1 MGATVSTITNALKY
15 LYLPRIQETIAKA
28 TVLTDRLESSS
39 EHTSASGRSAV
50 VPINIRPS
58 EAIGARGDGEALP
71 TPQNQTYVE
80 SAVAYAYN
88 YATIRITHP
97 AIAASQNSKGAWIKV
112 VQSEMGGIERDFKQ
126 DHNRQHFGWG
136 NGVLGTTNGTG
147 SGATSLVLDTGH
159 KVKVNQVIDVWDA
172 TSGGSQELSAVTVT
186 AVSGNTVTVASSTWG
201 DGSYVYRAGSRGNE
215 CMGLMGIINDH
226 SKNGNGGI
234 GSFVQTLQGIN
245 RADYPEWNA
254 HVFEGSTPGTG
265 RQITSDILDDSILET
280 EELGEGT
287 LDFGITSRVQ
297 IRKIARL
304 LTPDRRYSDSMEL
317 SGGFKAV
324 KWSDIPIF
332 SDKDCPIDVNGN
344 DMLFFVDS
352 DEMGFYD
359 LMPVDWDDEDGNILH
374 RNQGYATY
382 DGTLFKYGNLGTT
395 DAGNH
400 MVIRDLLRT
409 S

>member
-1 MGATVSTITNALKY
+1 
-15 LYLPRIQETIAKA
+15 
-28 TVLTDRLESSS
+28 
-39 EHTSASGRSAV
+39 
-50 VPINIRPS
+50 
-58 EAIGARGDGEALP
+58 
-71 TPQNQTYVE
+71 
-80 SAVAYAYN
+80 
-88 YATIRITHP
+88 
-97 AIAASQNSKGAWIKV
+97 
-112 VQSEMGGIERDFKQ
+112 
-126 DHNRQHFGWG
+126 
-136 NGVLGTTNGTG
+136 
-147 SGATSLVLDTGH
+147 
-159 KVKVNQVIDVWDA
+159 
-172 TSGGSQELSAVTVT
+172 
-186 AVSGNTVTVASSTWG
+186 
-201 DGSYVYRAGSRGNE
+201 
-215 CMGLMGIINDH
+215 MGIIDDA
-226 SKNGNGGI
+226 SKTSGI
-234 GSFVQTLQGIN
+234 GAFVTTLQGIV
-245 RADYPEWNA
+245 RGTYPEWNA

-304 LTPDRRYSDSMEL
+304 LTGDRRYSDSMEL
-317 SGGFKAV
+317 NGGFKAV